1 MTLYFWRR
9 SQYSTY
15 AEAKKMGGLREIS
28 GLHTEYRTLY
38 ETGGDL
44 ADTLDAIYVTKS
56 MMDSNERLG
65 YVLLN
70 DDGEMLD
77 AC

>member
-1 MTLYFWRR
+1 MILCFWRR

-15 AEAKKMGGLREIS
+15 LEAKKMGGLREIS
-28 GLHTEYRTLY
+28 GLQTEYRSLY
-38 ETGGDL
+38 EVGGDL
-44 ADTLDAIYVTKS
+44 ADTLEAIHKTKD

>member
-1 MTLYFWRR
+1 MILCFWRR

-15 AEAKKMGGLREIS
+15 LEAKKMGGLRKIS
-28 GLHTEYRTLY
+28 GLQTEYRTLY
-38 ETGGDL
+38 EVGGDL
-44 ADTLDAIYVTKS
+44 ADTLDAIHTTKD

>member
-1 MTLYFWRR
+1 MNLCFWRR
-9 SQYSTY
+9 SQYASY
-15 AEAKKMGGLREIS
+15 AEAKKMGGLREIG

-44 ADTLDAIYVTKS
+44 ADTLDAIHTTKD

-65 YVLLN
+65 YVLFD
-70 DDGEMLD
+70 DDGTFLD
-77 AC
+77 AY

>member
-1 MTLYFWRR
+1 MTLCFWRR

-15 AEAKKMGGLREIS
+15 LEAKKMGGLREIS
-28 GLHTEYRTLY
+28 GLQTEYRTLY
-38 ETGGDL
+38 EVGGDL
-44 ADTLDAIYVTKS
+44 ADTLDAIHTTKD

>member
-15 AEAKKMGGLREIS
+15 AEAKKMGGLYQIG
-28 GLHTEYRTLY
+28 GLSTEYRTLY
-38 ETGGDL
+38 EVGGDL
-44 ADTLDAIYVTKS
+44 ADTLDAIYVTKG

-65 YVLLN
+65 YVLLD
-70 DDGEMLD
+70 DDGTLLD
-77 AC
+77 AM

>member
-1 MTLYFWRR
+1 MILCFWRR

-15 AEAKKMGGLREIS
+15 AEAKKCGGLREIG

-44 ADTLDAIYVTKS
+44 ADTLDAIHVTKD
-56 MMDSNERLG
+56 MMDSNEQLG

>member
-1 MTLYFWRR
+1 MILYFWRK

-15 AEAKKMGGLREIS
+15 TEAQKASGLCSIG
-28 GLHTEYRTLY
+28 GLHTEYRSLY
-38 ETGGDL
+38 EAGGDL
-44 ADTLDAIYVTKS
+44 ADTLDAIDTTKR

-65 YVLLN
+65 YVLLD
-70 DDGEMLD
+70 DDGKFLD